1 MALFVQKFGGTS
13 VGDPSR
19 IARCAARVKQR
30 VDEGHRVVVV
40 VSAMGHAT
48 DELIE
53 LASRVCD
60 KPSRRELDM
69 LMATGEQVSV
79 ALVAMALEKIGVS
92 AASLTGGQAGI
103 TTDGA
108 FGRARVIRV
117 DAERLESELAR
128 GRVPVVCGFQGLSRD
143 GEITTLGRG
152 GSDTTA
158 VALAAA
164 LRVCDHGGCCEIFTD
179 VDGVYTADPRLVPM
193 ASKLQRISYQEM
205 LELASLGAQV
215 MHPRAVLFGE
225 RYGVP
230 IHVRHSQRP
239 DEGTMI
245 CRETP
250 DMEEVMVVGAALK
263 PDLGRVSLRRI
274 PNNPG
279 VQGML
284 FDAVAKAGIMVDDIM
299 QTEFGEIAS
308 ISFTVDHSDLADVKI
323 AASQVLDRV
332 GTGELAIEIGL
343 AKISVVGAGMKSH
356 VGVASRMFTALGAAG
371 IPIHNIT
378 TSEIKISCILGKE
391 HAQRALAITHEAF
404 GLEKLGAMQ
413 STGQTASSVASSVA
427 SPVASF
433 VASPIASPIAG
444 SVSAT

>member
-1 MALFVQKFGGTS
+1 MATFVQKFGGTS
-13 VGDPSR
+13 VGDPTR
-19 IARCAARVKQR
+19 IARCAARVKAR
-30 VDEGHRVVVV
+30 RDEGHQVVVV
-40 VSAMGHAT
+40 VSAMGHTT

-53 LASRVCD
+53 LAERVTD

-79 ALVAMALEKIGVS
+79 ALVAMALERLGVP
-92 AASLTGGQAGI
+92 ATSLTGGQAGI

-108 FGRARVIRV
+108 YGRARVTRV
-117 DAERLESELAR
+117 ARERLDREIAL
-128 GRVPVVCGFQGLSRD
+128 GRVPVVCGFQGLSSD
-143 GEITTLGRG
+143 GELTTLGRG

-164 LRVCDHGGCCEIFTD
+164 LHVAEHGGACEIFTD
-179 VDGVYTADPRLVPM
+179 VDGVYTADPRLVPK
-193 ASKLQRISYQEM
+193 ATKLARISYEEM
-205 LELASLGAQV
+205 LELALLGAQV

-239 DEGTMI
+239 DEGTLI

-250 DMEEVMVVGAALK
+250 DMEDVMVVGAALK

-279 VQGML
+279 MQGML
-284 FDAVAKAGIMVDDIM
+284 FEAVAKAGILVDDIV
-299 QTEFGEIAS
+299 QTEFGEMAS
-308 ISFTVDHSDLADVKI
+308 ISFTVDHSELADVKI

-343 AKISVVGAGMKSH
+343 SKVSVVGTGMKSH
-356 VGVASRMFTALGAAG
+356 VGVASRMFKALGEAG

-378 TSEIKISCILGKE
+378 TSEIKISCIVNKE
-391 HAQRALAITHEAF
+391 HGARAIAIAHDAF
-404 GLEKLGAMQ
+404 GLDKLGAAQ
-413 STGQTASSVASSVA
+413 AAGTA
-427 SPVASF
+427 
-433 VASPIASPIAG
+433 G
-444 SVSAT
+444 

>member
-1 MALFVQKFGGTS
+1 MAVFVQKFGGTS
-13 VGDPSR
+13 VGDPLR

-30 VDEGHRVVVV
+30 VDEGHQVVVV

-53 LASRVCD
+53 LAGRVSA

-79 ALVAMALEKIGVS
+79 ALLAMALEKIGV
-92 AASLTGGQAGI
+92 AATSLTGGQAGI
-103 TTDGA
+103 VTDGNH
-108 FGRARVIRV
+108 GRALINEVSR
-117 DAERLESELAR
+117 ARLDEELGF
-128 GRVPVVCGFQGLSRD
+128 GRVPVVCGFQGVSRS

-158 VALAAA
+158 VALASALKVAA
-164 LRVCDHGGCCEIFTD
+164 SGGCCEIFTD
-179 VDGVYTADPRLVPM
+179 VDGVYTADPRLVPT
-193 ASKLQRISYQEM
+193 ASKLPRISYEEM
-205 LELASLGAQV
+205 LELALLGAQV

-245 CRETP
+245 CRENP
-250 DMEEVMVVGAALK
+250 EMEQMMVVGAALK
-263 PDLGRVSLRRI
+263 RDLGRVSLRRI

-284 FDAVAKAGIMVDDIM
+284 FDAVAKAGILVDDIV

-308 ISFTVDHSDLADVKI
+308 ISFTVDHGDLADVKI

-343 AKISVVGAGMKSH
+343 AKISVVGTGMKTH
-356 VGVASRMFTALGAAG
+356 VGVASRMFTALGDAG

-391 HAQRALAITHEAF
+391 HAERALAIAHEAF
-404 GLEKLGAMQ
+404 GLDKLALGNSAVGAG
-413 STGQTASSVASSVA
+413 T
-427 SPVASF
+427 
-433 VASPIASPIAG
+433 
-444 SVSAT
+444 

>member
-1 MALFVQKFGGTS
+1 MAVFVQKFGGTS
-13 VGDPSR
+13 VGDPQR

-40 VSAMGHAT
+40 ASAMGHAT

-53 LASRVCD
+53 LAGRVSG

-79 ALVAMALEKIGVS
+79 ALLAMALDKLGVQ
-92 AASLTGGQAGI
+92 AVSLTGGQAGI

-108 FGRARVIRV
+108 YGRARVVRV
-117 DAERLESELAR
+117 ARERLEGELLA
-128 GRVPVVCGFQGLSRD
+128 GRVPVVCGFQGVSRD

-164 LRVCDHGGCCEIFTD
+164 LQVAEHGGCCEIFTD
-179 VDGVYTADPRLVPM
+179 VDGVYTADPRLVPD
-193 ASKLQRISYQEM
+193 ASKLARISYEEM
-205 LELASLGAQV
+205 LELALLGAQV

-250 DMEEVMVVGAALK
+250 EMEEVMVVGAALK

-284 FDAVAKAGIMVDDIM
+284 FDAVAKAGILVDDIV

-308 ISFTVDHSDLADVKI
+308 ISFTVDHGDLADVKI

-343 AKISVVGAGMKSH
+343 VKISVVGTGMKSH
-356 VGVASRMFTALGAAG
+356 VGVASRMFTALGEAG

-391 HAQRALAITHEAF
+391 HAARALAITHQAF
-404 GLEKLGAMQ
+404 GLDTLGARQ
-413 STGQTASSVASSVA
+413 AATVAA
-427 SPVASF
+427 PA
-433 VASPIASPIAG
+433 
-444 SVSAT
+444 

>member
-1 MALFVQKFGGTS
+1 MATFVQKFGGTS
-13 VGDPSR
+13 VSDPKR

-30 VDEGHRVVVV
+30 RDEGHSVVVV
-40 VSAMGHAT
+40 VSAMGHTT

-53 LASRVCD
+53 LAQQVSD
-60 KPSRRELDM
+60 APSRREMDM
-69 LMATGEQVSV
+69 LLSTGEQVSV
-79 ALVAMALEKIGVS
+79 ALLAMALEKIGVP
-92 AASLTGGQAGI
+92 ATSLTGGQAGI

-108 FGRARVIRV
+108 FSRARVTRV
-117 DAERLESELAR
+117 ARERLDRELAL
-128 GRVPVVCGFQGLSRD
+128 GRVPVVCGFQGLSSD
-143 GEITTLGRG
+143 GELTTLGRG

-164 LRVCDHGGCCEIFTD
+164 LQVAEHGGECEIFTD
-179 VDGVYTADPRLVPM
+179 VDGVYTADPRLVPT
-193 ASKLQRISYQEM
+193 ASRLARISYEEM
-205 LELASLGAQV
+205 LELALLGAQV

-239 DEGTMI
+239 DEGTLI

-250 DMEEVMVVGAALK
+250 DMEDVMVVGAALK

-284 FDAVAKAGIMVDDIM
+284 FEAIAKAGILVDDIM

-308 ISFTVDHSDLADVKI
+308 ISFTVDHSELSDVKI
-323 AASQVLDRV
+323 AASRVLDRL

-343 AKISVVGAGMKSH
+343 AKVSVVGTGMKSH
-356 VGVASRMFTALGAAG
+356 VGVAGRMFTALGDAD
-371 IPIHNIT
+371 ISIHNIT
-378 TSEIKISCILGKE
+378 TSEIKISCIVAKE
-391 HAQRALAITHEAF
+391 HGVRALTIVHEAF
-404 GLEKLGAMQ
+404 GLEKLKMAQ
-413 STGQTASSVASSVA
+413 
-427 SPVASF
+427 
-433 VASPIASPIAG
+433 AG
-444 SVSAT
+444 GTVG

>member
-1 MALFVQKFGGTS
+1 MATFVQKFGGTS
-13 VGDPSR
+13 VGDPQR

-30 VDEGHRVVVV
+30 HDEGHSVVVV
-40 VSAMGHAT
+40 VSAMGHTT

-53 LASRVCD
+53 LAGRVSE

-79 ALVAMALEKIGVS
+79 ALVAMALEKLGVS
-92 AASLTGGQAGI
+92 AISLTGGQAGI
-103 TTDGA
+103 LTDGA
-108 FGRARVIRV
+108 FGRARIIRV
-117 DAERLESELAR
+117 VGDRLEQELAA
-128 GRVPVVCGFQGLSRD
+128 GRVPVVCGFQGLSLE
-143 GEITTLGRG
+143 GEINTLGRG

-164 LRVCDHGGCCEIFTD
+164 LRVGEKGGCCEIFTD
-179 VDGVYTADPRLVPM
+179 VDGVYTADPRLVPN
-193 ASKLQRISYQEM
+193 ASKLTRISYEEM
-205 LELASLGAQV
+205 LELALLGAQV

-250 DMEEVMVVGAALK
+250 EMEDVMVVGAALK

-308 ISFTVDHSDLADVKI
+308 ISFTVDHGDLADVKI

-343 AKISVVGAGMKSH
+343 AKISVVGTGMKSH
-356 VGVASRMFTALGAAG
+356 SGVASRMFVALGAAG

-391 HAQRALAITHEAF
+391 HAQKALAIAHEVF
-404 GLEKLGAMQ
+404 GLDKIGASRTEQ
-413 STGQTASSVASSVA
+413 AAA
-427 SPVASF
+427 A
-433 VASPIASPIAG
+433 AR
-444 SVSAT
+444 

>member
-1 MALFVQKFGGTS
+1 MAVFVQKFGGTS
-13 VGDPSR
+13 VGDPLR

-30 VDEGHRVVVV
+30 VDEGHQVVVV

-53 LASRVCD
+53 LAGRVSA

-79 ALVAMALEKIGVS
+79 ALVAMALEKIGV
-92 AASLTGGQAGI
+92 AATSLTGGQAGI
-103 TTDGA
+103 VTDGNH
-108 FGRARVIRV
+108 GRALINEVSR
-117 DAERLESELAR
+117 ARLDEELGF
-128 GRVPVVCGFQGLSRD
+128 GRVPVVCGFQGVSRS

-158 VALAAA
+158 VALASA
-164 LRVCDHGGCCEIFTD
+164 LKVAESGGCCEIFTD
-179 VDGVYTADPRLVPM
+179 VDGVYTADPRLVPT
-193 ASKLQRISYQEM
+193 ASKLPRISYEEM
-205 LELASLGAQV
+205 LELALLGAQV

-245 CRETP
+245 CRENP
-250 DMEEVMVVGAALK
+250 EMEQMMVVGAALK
-263 PDLGRVSLRRI
+263 RDLGRVSLRRI

-284 FDAVAKAGIMVDDIM
+284 FDAVAKAGILVDDIV

-308 ISFTVDHSDLADVKI
+308 ISFTVDHGDLADVKI

-343 AKISVVGAGMKSH
+343 AKISVVGTGMKTH
-356 VGVASRMFTALGAAG
+356 VGVASRMFTALGDAG

-391 HAQRALAITHEAF
+391 HAERALAIAHEAF
-404 GLEKLGAMQ
+404 GLDKLALGN
-413 STGQTASSVASSVA
+413 
-427 SPVASF
+427 SPVG
-433 VASPIASPIAG
+433 AG
-444 SVSAT
+444 S

>member
-1 MALFVQKFGGTS
+1 MATIVQKFGGTS
-13 VGDPSR
+13 VGDPQR
-19 IARCAARVKQR
+19 IMRCAARIKQR

-40 VSAMGHAT
+40 VSAMGHST

-53 LASRVCD
+53 LSERITST
-60 KPSRRELDM
+60 PSRREMDM
-69 LMATGEQVSV
+69 LLATGEQVSV
-79 ALVAMALEKIGVS
+79 ALVAMALAKLGVD
-92 AASLTGGQAGI
+92 AVSLTGPQAGI
-103 TTDGA
+103 VTDGQH
-108 FGRARVIRV
+108 GRARVIRV
-117 DAERLESELAR
+117 VRERLDRELAA
-128 GRVPVVCGFQGLSRD
+128 GRVPVVCGFQGTTLD

-164 LRVCDHGGCCEIFTD
+164 LGVADGGCCEIFTD
-179 VDGVYTADPRLVPM
+179 VDGVYTADPRLVPD
-193 ASKLQRISYQEM
+193 ASKLARISYEEM
-205 LELASLGAQV
+205 LELALLGAQV

-239 DEGTMI
+239 DEGTLI

-250 DMEEVMVVGAALK
+250 DMEDVMVVGAALK

-284 FDAVAKAGIMVDDIM
+284 FEAVANAGILVDDIV

-308 ISFTVDHSDLADVKI
+308 ISFTVDHKELADVKI

-343 AKISVVGAGMKSH
+343 AKVSVVGTGMKSH

-378 TSEIKISCILGKE
+378 TSEIKISCIVGKE
-391 HAQRALAITHEAF
+391 HAQQALAIAHEAF
-404 GLEKLGAMQ
+404 GLAQLGAAQ
-413 STGQTASSVASSVA
+413 AVAA
-427 SPVASF
+427 
-433 VASPIASPIAG
+433 AG
-444 SVSAT
+444 

>member
-1 MALFVQKFGGTS
+1 MAVFVQKFGGTS
-13 VGDPSR
+13 VGDPLR

-30 VDEGHRVVVV
+30 VDEGHQVVVV

-53 LASRVCD
+53 LAGRVSA

-79 ALVAMALEKIGVS
+79 ALVAMALEKIGV
-92 AASLTGGQAGI
+92 AATSLTGGQAGI
-103 TTDGA
+103 VTDGNH
-108 FGRARVIRV
+108 GRALINEVSR
-117 DAERLESELAR
+117 ARLDEELGF
-128 GRVPVVCGFQGLSRD
+128 GRVPVVCGFQGVSRS

-158 VALAAA
+158 VALASA
-164 LRVCDHGGCCEIFTD
+164 LKVAESGGCCEIFTD
-179 VDGVYTADPRLVPM
+179 VDGVYTADPRLVPT
-193 ASKLQRISYQEM
+193 ASKLPRISYEEM
-205 LELASLGAQV
+205 LELALLGAQV

-245 CRETP
+245 CRENP
-250 DMEEVMVVGAALK
+250 EMEQMMVVGAALK
-263 PDLGRVSLRRI
+263 RDLGRVSLRRI

-284 FDAVAKAGIMVDDIM
+284 FDAVAKAGILVDDIV

-308 ISFTVDHSDLADVKI
+308 ISFTVDHGDLADVKI

-343 AKISVVGAGMKSH
+343 AKISVVGTGMKTH
-356 VGVASRMFTALGAAG
+356 VGVASRMFTALGDAG

-391 HAQRALAITHEAF
+391 HAERALAIAHEAF
-404 GLEKLGAMQ
+404 GLDKLALGNSAVGAG
-413 STGQTASSVASSVA
+413 T
-427 SPVASF
+427 
-433 VASPIASPIAG
+433 
-444 SVSAT
+444 

>member
-1 MALFVQKFGGTS
+1 MAVFVQKFGGTS
-13 VGDPSR
+13 VGDPLR

-30 VDEGHRVVVV
+30 VDEGHQVVVV

-53 LASRVCD
+53 LAGRVSA

-79 ALVAMALEKIGVS
+79 ALVAMALEKIGV
-92 AASLTGGQAGI
+92 AATSLTGGQAGI
-103 TTDGA
+103 VTDGNH
-108 FGRARVIRV
+108 GRALINEVSR
-117 DAERLESELAR
+117 ARLDEELGF
-128 GRVPVVCGFQGLSRD
+128 GRVPVVCGFQGVSRS

-158 VALAAA
+158 VALASA
-164 LRVCDHGGCCEIFTD
+164 LKVAESGGCCEIFTD
-179 VDGVYTADPRLVPM
+179 VDGVYSADPRLVPT
-193 ASKLQRISYQEM
+193 ASKLPRISYEEM
-205 LELASLGAQV
+205 LELALLGAQV

-245 CRETP
+245 CRENP
-250 DMEEVMVVGAALK
+250 EMEQMMVVGAALK
-263 PDLGRVSLRRI
+263 RDLGRVSLRRI

-284 FDAVAKAGIMVDDIM
+284 FDAVAKAGILVDDIV

-308 ISFTVDHSDLADVKI
+308 ISFTVDHGDLADVKI

-343 AKISVVGAGMKSH
+343 AKISVVGTGMKTH
-356 VGVASRMFTALGAAG
+356 VGVASRMFTALGDAG

-391 HAQRALAITHEAF
+391 HAERALAIAHEAF
-404 GLEKLGAMQ
+404 GLDKLALGNSAVGA
-413 STGQTASSVASSVA
+413 GA
-427 SPVASF
+427 
-433 VASPIASPIAG
+433 
-444 SVSAT
+444 

>member
-1 MALFVQKFGGTS
+1 MAVFVQKFGGTS
-13 VGDPSR
+13 VGDPQR

-53 LASRVCD
+53 LAGRVTAR
-60 KPSRRELDM
+60 PSRRELDM

-79 ALVAMALEKIGVS
+79 ALVAMALEKLGV
-92 AASLTGGQAGI
+92 AATSLTGGQAGI
-103 TTDGA
+103 LTDGNH
-108 FGRARVIRV
+108 GRALISEVSR
-117 DAERLESELAR
+117 ARLDEEL
-128 GRVPVVCGFQGLSRD
+128 GFDRVPVVCGFQGVSRS

-158 VALAAA
+158 VALASA
-164 LRVCDHGGCCEIFTD
+164 LKVAETGGCCEIFTD
-179 VDGVYTADPRLVPM
+179 VDGVYTADPRLVPT
-193 ASKLQRISYQEM
+193 ASKLARISYEEM
-205 LELASLGAQV
+205 LELALLGAQV

-250 DMEEVMVVGAALK
+250 EMEQMMVVGAALK
-263 PDLGRVSLRRI
+263 RDLGRVSLRRI

-284 FDAVAKAGIMVDDIM
+284 FDAVAKAGILVDDIV

-308 ISFTVDHSDLADVKI
+308 ISFTVDHGDLADVKI

-343 AKISVVGAGMKSH
+343 AKISVVGTGMKTH
-356 VGVASRMFTALGAAG
+356 VGVASRMFTALGDAG

-391 HAQRALAITHEAF
+391 HAERALAIAHEAF
-404 GLEKLGAMQ
+404 GLDRLAAGTAAAGA
-413 STGQTASSVASSVA
+413 AAR
-427 SPVASF
+427 
-433 VASPIASPIAG
+433 
-444 SVSAT
+444 

>member
-1 MALFVQKFGGTS
+1 MAIFVQKFGGTS
-13 VGDPSR
+13 VGDPAR
-19 IARCAARVKQR
+19 IARCAARIKER
-30 VDEGHRVVVV
+30 RDEGHGVVVV
-40 VSAMGHAT
+40 VSAMGHTT
-48 DELIE
+48 DELLE
-53 LASRVCD
+53 LAGRVSRS
-60 KPSRRELDM
+60 PSRRELDM

-79 ALVAMALEKIGVS
+79 ALVAMALESIGVP
-92 AASLTGGQAGI
+92 ATSLTGAQVGI

-108 FGRARVIRV
+108 YGRARVTGVAR
-117 DAERLESELAR
+117 ARLDEELGL
-128 GRVPVVCGFQGLSRD
+128 GRVPVVCGFQGVSGS

-158 VALAAA
+158 VALASA
-164 LRVCDHGGCCEIFTD
+164 LKVAETGGVCEIFTD
-179 VDGVYTADPRLVPM
+179 VDGVYTADPRLVPA
-193 ASKLQRISYQEM
+193 ASRLARISYEEM
-205 LELASLGAQV
+205 LELALLGAQV

-239 DEGTMI
+239 DEGTLI
-245 CRETP
+245 TRETP
-250 DMEEVMVVGAALK
+250 EMEDVMVVGAALK

-284 FDAVAKAGIMVDDIM
+284 FEAVAKAGILVDDIV

-308 ISFTVDHSDLADVKI
+308 ISFTVDHSELADVKI

-343 AKISVVGAGMKSH
+343 AKVSVVGTGMKSH

-371 IPIHNIT
+371 IAIHNIT
-378 TSEIKISCILGKE
+378 TSEIKISCIVSKQD
-391 HAQRALAITHEAF
+391 AQRALGIAHEAF
-404 GLEKLGAMQ
+404 GLDKLGALQ
-413 STGQTASSVASSVA
+413 AAST
-427 SPVASF
+427 
-433 VASPIASPIAG
+433 AG
-444 SVSAT
+444 

>member
-1 MALFVQKFGGTS
+1 MAVFVQKFGGTS
-13 VGDPSR
+13 VGDPQR

-30 VDEGHRVVVV
+30 VDEGNRVVVV
-40 VSAMGHAT
+40 ASAMGHAT

-53 LASRVCD
+53 LAGRVAT

-79 ALVAMALEKIGVS
+79 ALVAMALERLGVP
-92 AASLTGGQAGI
+92 AVSLTGGQAGI
-103 TTDGA
+103 LTDGA
-108 FGRARVIRV
+108 HGRARVVKVAR
-117 DAERLESELAR
+117 ERLEAELLA
-128 GRVPVVCGFQGLSRD
+128 GRVPVVCGFQGVSRD

-164 LRVCDHGGCCEIFTD
+164 LQVAEHGGCCEIFTD
-179 VDGVYTADPRLVPM
+179 VDGVYTADPRLVPE
-193 ASKLQRISYQEM
+193 ASKLARISYEEM
-205 LELASLGAQV
+205 LELALLGAQV

-250 DMEEVMVVGAALK
+250 EMEEVMVVGAALK

-284 FDAVAKAGIMVDDIM
+284 FEAVAKAGILVDDIV

-308 ISFTVDHSDLADVKI
+308 ISFTVDHGDLADVKI

-343 AKISVVGAGMKSH
+343 AKISVVGTGMKSH
-356 VGVASRMFTALGAAG
+356 VGVASRMFTALGDAG

-391 HAQRALAITHEAF
+391 HAQRALAIAHEAF
-404 GLEKLGAMQ
+404 GLDKLGARQ
-413 STGQTASSVASSVA
+413 A
-427 SPVASF
+427 
-433 VASPIASPIAG
+433 AG
-444 SVSAT
+444 AAP

>member
-1 MALFVQKFGGTS
+1 MAVFVQKFGGTS
-13 VGDPSR
+13 VGDPQR
-19 IARCAARVKQR
+19 IARCAASVKQR

-53 LASRVCD
+53 LAGRVTAR
-60 KPSRRELDM
+60 PSRRELDM

-79 ALVAMALEKIGVS
+79 ALVAMALEKIGV
-92 AASLTGGQAGI
+92 AATSLTGGQAGI
-103 TTDGA
+103 LTDGNH
-108 FGRARVIRV
+108 GRALISEVSR
-117 DAERLESELAR
+117 ARLDEELGF
-128 GRVPVVCGFQGLSRD
+128 GRVPVVCGFQGVSRS

-158 VALAAA
+158 VALASA
-164 LRVCDHGGCCEIFTD
+164 LKVAETGGCCEIFTD
-179 VDGVYTADPRLVPM
+179 VDGVYTADPRLVPT
-193 ASKLQRISYQEM
+193 ASKLARISYEEM
-205 LELASLGAQV
+205 LELALLGAQV

-250 DMEEVMVVGAALK
+250 EMEQMMVVGAALK
-263 PDLGRVSLRRI
+263 RDLGRVSLRRI

-284 FDAVAKAGIMVDDIM
+284 FDAVAKAGILVDDIV

-308 ISFTVDHSDLADVKI
+308 ISFTVDHGDLADVKI

-343 AKISVVGAGMKSH
+343 AKISVVGTGMKTH
-356 VGVASRMFTALGAAG
+356 VGVASRMFTALGDAG

-391 HAQRALAITHEAF
+391 HAERALAIAHEAF
-404 GLEKLGAMQ
+404 GLDRLAAGTAAAGA
-413 STGQTASSVASSVA
+413 AAR
-427 SPVASF
+427 
-433 VASPIASPIAG
+433 
-444 SVSAT
+444 